1 MGEERPGG
9 ARTLDTSQC
18 GKCCASPTEREAGAG
33 RVREC
38 SGETVSLP
46 FSALMLLLAA
56 DMYLRRCDDN
66 TATLSFLVD
75 QNRMRGG
82 VGAMALDP
90 NAAMDIDV
98 AA

>member
-1 MGEERPGG
+1 M
-9 ARTLDTSQC
+9 
-18 GKCCASPTEREAGAG
+18 
-33 RVREC
+33 
-38 SGETVSLP
+38 
-46 FSALMLLLAA
+46 FLLAA

-66 TATLSFLVD
+66 TATLSFLFD

-82 VGAMALDP
+82 VGAMVLEP